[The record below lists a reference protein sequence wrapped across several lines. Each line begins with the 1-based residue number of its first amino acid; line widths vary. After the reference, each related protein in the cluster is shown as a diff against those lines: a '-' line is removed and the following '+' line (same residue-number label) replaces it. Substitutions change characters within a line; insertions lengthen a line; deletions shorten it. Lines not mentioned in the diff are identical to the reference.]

1 MKGYKVLI
9 VDDDHDIRRGLGLR
23 LRASKFETCFAADAA
38 TAVTVAHRERPDV
51 ILLDI
56 GLPAGDG
63 FLVLERLK
71 NIPNLAAIP
80 VIVISAKD
88 PHHVKDRLFAAGADG
103 FFQKPVDNAE
113 LLRVIEAS
121 LANS

>member
-1 MKGYKVLI
+1 MTYKILI

-38 TAVTVAHRERPDV
+38 TAVTVAHREEPDV

-71 NIPNLAAIP
+71 NIPKLSAIP
-80 VIVISAKD
+80 VIVVSAKD
-88 PHHVKDRLFAAGADG
+88 PHHVKEKLFAAGADG
-103 FFQKPVDNAE
+103 FFQKPVDNEE
-113 LLRVIEAS
+113 LLRVIEES
-121 LANS
+121 LARS